1 MNFMDN
7 PIKNMFSTKSE
18 PVENKVCDTS
28 HIKHEGETYKQ
39 YGLRVAGLSEGS
51 LHTLLP
57 CLQSVYFGIRKAQEE
72 DASLQDQ
79 LKKDLEAKKADFEA
93 AMLRSDID
101 AVVTERMIKKFIRIF
116 PSWESF
122 IHQSFLPLTLQTEY
136 IGYIS
141 RMLER
146 LR

>member
-51 LHTLLP
+51 LHYH
-57 CLQSVYFGIRKAQEE
+57 VF
-72 DASLQDQ
+72 SLFI
-79 LKKDLEAKKADFEA
+79 LVFAKHKKKMHHYK
-93 AMLRSDID
+93 
-101 AVVTERMIKKFIRIF
+101 TN
-116 PSWESF
+116 
-122 IHQSFLPLTLQTEY
+122 
-136 IGYIS
+136 
-141 RMLER
+141 
-146 LR
+146 